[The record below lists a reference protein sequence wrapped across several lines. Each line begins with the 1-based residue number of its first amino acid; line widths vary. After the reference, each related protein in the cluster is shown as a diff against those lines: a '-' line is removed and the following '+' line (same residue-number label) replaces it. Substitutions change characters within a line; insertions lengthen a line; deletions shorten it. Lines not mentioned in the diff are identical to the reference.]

1 MIKGFI
7 NKNKTCSLY
16 MYSIIQNK
24 QYKIKKQLKLNFNS
38 VKWMLKKVFIIN
50 GLLGEIGKHD
60 RLKICS

>member
-24 QYKIKKQLKLNFNS
+24 QYKIKKQLK
-38 VKWMLKKVFIIN
+38 
-50 GLLGEIGKHD
+50 
-60 RLKICS
+60 